1 MAERY
6 DAAASRYD
14 RWWAPVLAPTA
25 LRLLEEL
32 DEFLA
37 ERPGATVL
45 DVGTGTGTLLLAAAR
60 RWPRIAIIGGDSSAG
75 MLAVASK
82 RARAE
87 LPDDTARL
95 RFEIGPAD
103 LLPLRDASVDAVMS
117 SFVFQLVPDR
127 PAALREA
134 RRVLRPGGRLAIL
147 TWRGEEDRFEPDEA
161 LDDALDELGDEVPDE
176 PDDEEPPRSGNF
188 PSVAAGAAQAR
199 RAGFVG
205 VRATAAQLVHDYD
218 PATYLEFL
226 EQYGERG
233 LFEDLDEPVRRKLRA
248 ATARR
253 LARLPREAFRWRMG
267 VLTLTATKPPSA
279 SGGAGARRRPR
290 RLSALKT

>member
-1 MAERY
+1 MSSMAERY

-25 LRLLEEL
+25 LRLLDEL
-32 DEFLA
+32 DAFLA
-37 ERPGATVL
+37 ERPDATVL

-60 RWPRIAIIGGDSSAG
+60 RWPGIAIIGSDASAG
-75 MLAVASK
+75 MLAVAAQ
-82 RARAE
+82 RALAE
-87 LPDDTARL
+87 LPDDVARL

-103 LLPLRDASVDAVMS
+103 QLPLTDDSVDVVMS

-134 RRVLRPGGRLAIL
+134 WRVLRPGGRLAIL
-147 TWRGEEDRFEPDEA
+147 TWRGDEDRFAPDDA

-176 PDDEEPPRSGNF
+176 PEDDEPPRSGNF
-188 PSVAAGAAQAR
+188 PSANAAAAQAR
-199 RAGFVG
+199 RAGFAA
-205 VRATAAQLVHDYD
+205 VRPTPAELVHDYD

-233 LFEDLDEPVRRKLRA
+233 LFEDLDEPVRVKLRA

-267 VLTLTATKPPSA
+267 VVTLTATKPA
-279 SGGAGARRRPR
+279 TG
-290 RLSALKT
+290 